1 MFDVVFQSQVA
12 MNAVLQYTS
21 SLTSPPELRS
31 RMSELE
37 RNLSSQEK
45 DIRGQTS
52 RLQELQTQLDQ
63 SRRELVDRDRELAK
77 TRHELTQATDKHQ
90 QSQAKVWLPLCYTD
104 TIALQVMR

>member
-1 MFDVVFQSQVA
+1 MLDVVTDGTRFFSPKLSYNTLLSA
-12 MNAVLQYTS
+12 
-21 SLTSPPELRS
+21 SPPELRS
-31 RMSELE
+31 HMAELE

-63 SRRELVDRDRELAK
+63 SCRELVDRDRELAK

-90 QSQAKVWLPLCYTD
+90 QSQANVGLCT
-104 TIALQVMR
+104 ALKSN